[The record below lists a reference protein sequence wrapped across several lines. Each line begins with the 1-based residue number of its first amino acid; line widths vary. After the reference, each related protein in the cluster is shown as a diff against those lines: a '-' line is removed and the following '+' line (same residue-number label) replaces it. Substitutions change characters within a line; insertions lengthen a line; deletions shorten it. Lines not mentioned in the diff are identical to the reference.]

1 MDGIQ
6 KLLAV
11 VIISLTAL
19 LTIVGV
25 QVVLIIIDLRKSV
38 KRLNN
43 LLEDSIFGGGLIRP
57 EKLTGVLEMFR
68 KKMQKRGDGD
78 THEPNF
84 PVE

>member
-19 LTIVGV
+19 LTIVGI

-38 KRLNN
+38 KRLNM

-68 KKMQKRGDGD
+68 KKMQKHGDGD
-78 THEPNF
+78 THGPN
-84 PVE
+84 PTV